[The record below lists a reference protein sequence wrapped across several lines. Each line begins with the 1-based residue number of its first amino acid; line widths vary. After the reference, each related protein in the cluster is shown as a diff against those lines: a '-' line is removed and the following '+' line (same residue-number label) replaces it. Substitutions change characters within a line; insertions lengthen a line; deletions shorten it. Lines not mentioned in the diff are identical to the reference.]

1 MPYHAASN
9 SAEHRPGNAIFILHR
24 STMGHC
30 DVATLLTR
38 CFNRFLD
45 WGCRNNL
52 SVLRAPF
59 KHVQTG
65 HCRYAQRQLRHQS
78 RYPANIDLFTGNTSF
93 FAVMPIMQA
102 KEKSSYQ
109 TEDEKAREWL
119 EILKDSEESERMPDT
134 TRLPIA
140 LFLKGG

>member
-65 HCRYAQRQLRHQS
+65 HCRYAQRS
-78 RYPANIDLFTGNTSF
+78 CDTN
-93 FAVMPIMQA
+93 
-102 KEKSSYQ
+102 
-109 TEDEKAREWL
+109 
-119 EILKDSEESERMPDT
+119 PDT
-134 TRLPIA
+134 RQH
-140 LFLKGG
+140 